1 VEAQQPEVAELA
13 SAEAALAAQLQGM
26 HDALGASSDL
36 SKLGDLKVRF
46 HTV

>member
-1 VEAQQPEVAELA
+1 MEAQQPEVAELA

-26 HDALGASSDL
+26 HEALGHSSDL
-36 SKLGDLKVRF
+36 SNLGVLKVRF